1 MKTFNAALLFAMIF
15 LMVGCSGTP
24 TRLSEQSS
32 LSPTILP
39 SMVQPTTT
47 SLVLATETLPDSYS
61 PAQTD
66 FPGITTTPEELST
79 PEMTES
85 AGLVLPTL
93 PSDPE
98 AWKNL
103 PVIPQISQ
111 RVIEIYKTGLTLGND
126 PHRFSKIGDCGSTP
140 TWFLGDFDRG
150 ERYYKLGEYTGLK
163 SVIHYYAGSFERL
176 SLAAQSGFNVSSV
189 LTPIWADKSQ
199 CLSNETPLACEYRLH
214 KPILAFITLGTNDV
228 FHQES
233 FEAQMRKII
242 EYSIENGI
250 VPVLST
256 KADNIEETQYINIT
270 ISKLAMEYQGPL
282 WNFWLAVQTLPD
294 KGLQEDGAHIT
305 WGSNHYDDP
314 LVLQKGWAVRN
325 LTALQVLDA
334 IWQQTH
340 SITVP

>member
-1 MKTFNAALLFAMIF
+1 MKTFKAASLFVMIF

-32 LSPTILP
+32 SPTVIF
-39 SMVQPTTT
+39 SIIQPTKTDLT
-47 SLVLATETLPDSYS
+47 PATEASPDTNN
-61 PAQTD
+61 PTQTMASV
-66 FPGITTTPEELST
+66 ITTPSFVMST
-79 PEMTES
+79 PQTTES
-85 AGLVLPTL
+85 AGIILPTL
-93 PSDPE
+93 SSNPE
-98 AWKNL
+98 AWKSL
-103 PVIPQISQ
+103 PVIPRISQ

-150 ERYYKLGEYTGLK
+150 ERYYKLGEYTTLK
-163 SVIHYYAGSFERL
+163 TVIQYYAGSFDRL

-189 LTPIWADKSQ
+189 LTPLWADHTQ

-233 FEAQMRKII
+233 FETQMRKII
-242 EYSIENGI
+242 EYSIENGVI
-250 VPVLST
+250 PVLST
-256 KADNIEETQYINIT
+256 KADNIEKTQYINIT
-270 ISKLAMEYQGPL
+270 ISKLAMEYQIPL

-314 LVLQKGWAVRN
+314 TVLQKGWAVRN

-334 IWQQTH
+334 IWQNTH
-340 SITVP
+340 SITIP

>member
-1 MKTFNAALLFAMIF
+1 MKTFKAALLLTMIIF
-15 LMVGCSGTP
+15 TVGCSETP
-24 TRLSEQSS
+24 TSIAEQSS
-32 LSPTILP
+32 PSTPISSTIVPSTKTNQVVSTEPMLETSPTALP
-39 SMVQPTTT
+39 EESV
-47 SLVLATETLPDSYS
+47 
-61 PAQTD
+61 
-66 FPGITTTPEELST
+66 ITTTPVITLTHEA
-79 PEMTES
+79 TE
-85 AGLVLPTL
+85 ATGLVLPTL
-93 PSDPE
+93 STDPE
-98 AWKNL
+98 AWKSL

-111 RVIEIYKTGLTLGND
+111 RTIEIYKSGLALGND

-150 ERYYKLGEYTGLK
+150 ERFYKLGEFVTLNE
-163 SVIHYYAGSFERL
+163 VIQYYAGSFDRL

-189 LTPIWADKSQ
+189 LTPLWADHTQ
-199 CLSNETPLACEYRLH
+199 CLSNETPLVCEYRVH

-228 FHQES
+228 FHQEN

-242 EYSIENGI
+242 EFSIDNGVI
-250 VPVLST
+250 PVLST
-256 KADNIEETQYINIT
+256 KADNIEKTNYINIT
-270 ISKLAMEYQGPL
+270 ISKLAMEYQIPL

>member
-1 MKTFNAALLFAMIF
+1 MKTFKAASFFAMI
-15 LMVGCSGTP
+15 LLLVGCSGSP

-32 LSPTILP
+32 LTPNVTFSTI
-39 SMVQPTTT
+39 QPTKTDL
-47 SLVLATETLPDSYS
+47 SPSTETP
-61 PAQTD
+61 PASNTLMQRVT
-66 FPGITTTPEELST
+66 PAITTPTFILST
-79 PEMTES
+79 PEMVETT
-85 AGLVLPTL
+85 GLVLPTL
-93 PSDPE
+93 SSDPE
-98 AWKNL
+98 AWKSL

-111 RVIEIYKTGLTLGND
+111 RVIEIYKTGLSLGND
-126 PHRFSKIGDCGSTP
+126 PHHFSKIGDCGSTP

-150 ERYYKLGEYTGLK
+150 ERYYKLGKYTDLK
-163 SVIHYYAGSFERL
+163 TVIQYYAGSFDRL

-189 LTPIWADKSQ
+189 LTPLWADHTQ
-199 CLSNETPLACEYRLH
+199 CLSNETPLSCEYRLH

-242 EYSIENGI
+242 EYSIENGVI
-250 VPVLST
+250 PVLST
-256 KADNIEETQYINIT
+256 KADNIEGTQYINIT
-270 ISKLAMEYQGPL
+270 ISKLAMEYQIPL
-282 WNFWLAVQTLPD
+282 WNFWQAVQSLPD